1 MSEILDLSFL
11 SEVERDLI
19 LSVLQRDE
27 ELRKADEKRIRR
39 LKNELLEIKR
49 KGAKRGSQHYG
60 DRTCARCQESLGRL
74 TPKTNTCRG
83 CNHLVCRDCRI
94 QESNGTWRCK
104 VCTKEILY
112 GHPFCKCD
120 VFPFSP
126 SSPPLCHA
134 FVCLEVNKRE
144 MLGQPL
150 LHQSQMDDIWPGR
163 KIIQEQQKKPS
174 VPFEVPKPK
183 SGKSALEA
191 ESESLDSYT
200 ADSDSLSRRDSLD
213 KSGLFPEW
221 KKMSAPAPQ
230 VEKETQP
237 GGQNVISVDEGEMIF
252 KKNTRKVLR
261 PSEYTKSVIDLRP
274 EDVGHESGSLG
285 DRSKSVPGLSV
296 DMEEEEEEEDI
307 DHLVKLH
314 RQKLARSS
322 MRSGSSMVNR
332 PRSEQDSISSQ
343 STPDLTFKS
352 IVLTGALAGLIG
364 TWSTI
369 GSMMSIYSEAGDFG
383 NISVT
388 GKIAFSLKY
397 ERQTQTLVIHV
408 KECHQL
414 AYADEAKK
422 RSNPYVKTYLL
433 PDRSRQGKRKTS
445 IKRDTTNPLYDETL
459 RYEIPESLLAQRT
472 LQFSVWHH
480 GRFGRNTFLGEAE
493 VQMDSWKLD
502 KKLDHCLPLHG
513 KISAE
518 SPTGL
523 PSHKGELVVS
533 LKYIPAS
540 KLPIGGDRKKSKGGE
555 GGELQVWI
563 KEAKN
568 LTAAKSGGTS
578 DSFVKG
584 YLLPM
589 RNKASKRKT
598 PVMKKT
604 LNPHYN
610 HTFVYNGVRL
620 EDLQHMCLELTVWDR
635 EPLASNDFLGGVR
648 LGVGTGISNGEVVDW
663 MDSTGEEVSL
673 WQKMRQYPGSWAE
686 GTLQLRSSM
695 AKQKLGL

>member
-11 SEVERDLI
+11 SDMERDLI
-19 LSVLQRDE
+19 LGVLQRDE

-49 KGAKRGSQHYG
+49 KGAKRGSQHYS
-60 DRTCARCQESLGRL
+60 DRTCARCQEGLGRL
-74 TPKTNTCRG
+74 ISKSNTCVG
-83 CNHLVCRDCRI
+83 CNHLVCRECRVL
-94 QESNGTWRCK
+94 ENNGSWRCK
-104 VCTKEILY
+104 VCAKEIELKKATGDWFY
-112 GHPFCKCD
+112 DQK
-120 VFPFSP
+120 
-126 SSPPLCHA
+126 
-134 FVCLEVNKRE
+134 VNRFAYRTGSEIIRMSLRRKPAASKRE
-144 MLGQPL
+144 PVGQSL
-150 LHQSQMDDIWPGR
+150 LQQPQMGEIWPGR
-163 KIIQEQQKKPS
+163 KSIQEQQREPS
-174 VPFEVPKPK
+174 VPFEVPKLE
-183 SGKSALEA
+183 SGKSTLEA

-200 ADSDSLSRRDSLD
+200 ADSDSTSRRDSLD

-221 KKMSAPAPQ
+221 KKMSAPKSQ
-230 VEKETQP
+230 VEKEVQP
-237 GGQNVISVDEGEMIF
+237 GSQNAVCVDEGDMIF
-252 KKNTRKVLR
+252 KKNTRKILR

-274 EDVGHESGSLG
+274 EDVAQESGILG

-296 DMEEEEEEEDI
+296 DMEEEEEEEEDI

-314 RQKLARSS
+314 RQKLARGS
-322 MRSGSSMVNR
+322 MQSGSSM
-332 PRSEQDSISSQ
+332 
-343 STPDLTFKS
+343 
-352 IVLTGALAGLIG
+352 
-364 TWSTI
+364 STI

-383 NISVT
+383 NVSVT
-388 GKIAFSLKY
+388 GKIVFSLKF
-397 ERQTQTLVIHV
+397 EQKTQTLVIHV

-433 PDRSRQGKRKTS
+433 PDKSRQGKRKTS
-445 IKRDTTNPLYDETL
+445 IKRDTINPLYDETF
-459 RYEIPESLLAQRT
+459 RYEISESLLAQRT

-493 VQMDSWKLD
+493 VHMDSWKLD

-518 SPTGL
+518 SSPGL
-523 PSHKGELVVS
+523 PAHKGELVVS

-540 KLPIGGDRKKSKGGE
+540 KLPVGGDRKKSKGGE

-620 EDLQHMCLELTVWDR
+620 EDLQHMCLELTLWDR

-648 LGVGTGISNGEVVDW
+648 LGVGTGVSNGEVVDW

-673 WQKMRQYPGSWAE
+673 WQKMQQYPGSWAE

-695 AKQKLGL
+695 VKQKLGV

>member
-1 MSEILDLSFL
+1 MSEMLDLSFL
-11 SEVERDLI
+11 SEMERDLI

-49 KGAKRGSQHYG
+49 KGAKRGSQHYS
-60 DRTCARCQESLGRL
+60 DRTCARCQENLGRL
-74 TPKTNTCRG
+74 IPKTNTCRG

-94 QESNGTWRCK
+94 HESNGTWRCK
-104 VCTKEILY
+104 VCAKEIELKKATGDWFY
-112 GHPFCKCD
+112 DQKVNRFAYRTGSEIIRMSLRRKP
-120 VFPFSP
+120 
-126 SSPPLCHA
+126 A
-134 FVCLEVNKRE
+134 VNKRE
-144 MLGQPL
+144 TVGQSL
-150 LHQSQMDDIWPGR
+150 HHQSQMGDVWPGR
-163 KIIQEQQKKPS
+163 KIIQEQQKEP
-174 VPFEVPKPK
+174 
-183 SGKSALEA
+183 
-191 ESESLDSYT
+191 
-200 ADSDSLSRRDSLD
+200 RRDSLD

-221 KKMSAPAPQ
+221 KKISAPKSQ

-237 GGQNVISVDEGEMIF
+237 GGQNVVSVDEGEMIF
-252 KKNTRKVLR
+252 KKNTRKIFR

-274 EDVGHESGSLG
+274 EDMGHESGSLG
-285 DRSKSVPGLSV
+285 DRSKSVPGLIV
-296 DMEEEEEEEDI
+296 DMEEEEDEEEEDI

-322 MRSGSSMVNR
+322 LRSGSSM
-332 PRSEQDSISSQ
+332 
-343 STPDLTFKS
+343 
-352 IVLTGALAGLIG
+352 
-364 TWSTI
+364 STI
-369 GSMMSIYSEAGDFG
+369 GSTMSIYSEAGDFG

-388 GKIAFSLKY
+388 GKITFSLKY
-397 ERQTQTLVIHV
+397 EQQTQTLVIHV

-433 PDRSRQGKRKTS
+433 PDKSRQGKRKTS
-445 IKRDTTNPLYDETL
+445 IKRDTINPLYDEIF

-480 GRFGRNTFLGEAE
+480 GRFGRNTFLGEAD

-518 SPTGL
+518 SLTGL
-523 PSHKGELVVS
+523 PSYKGELVVS

-540 KLPIGGDRKKSKGGE
+540 KLPVGGDRKKSKGGE

-610 HTFVYNGVRL
+610 HTFVYNGVKL
-620 EDLQHMCLELTVWDR
+620 EDLQHICLELTVWDR

-648 LGVGTGISNGEVVDW
+648 LGVGTGISHGEMVDW

-695 AKQKLGL
+695 VKQKLGL

>member
-11 SEVERDLI
+11 SDMERDLI
-19 LSVLQRDE
+19 LSVIQRDE
-27 ELRKADEKRIRR
+27 ELRKADEKRIRE
-39 LKNELLEIKR
+39 LKKATGDWFYDQKVNRFAYRTGSEIIRMSLRR
-49 KGAKRGSQHYG
+49 KPA
-60 DRTCARCQESLGRL
+60 
-74 TPKTNTCRG
+74 
-83 CNHLVCRDCRI
+83 
-94 QESNGTWRCK
+94 
-104 VCTKEILY
+104 
-112 GHPFCKCD
+112 
-120 VFPFSP
+120 
-126 SSPPLCHA
+126 
-134 FVCLEVNKRE
+134 VNKRE
-144 MLGQPL
+144 TVGQSL
-150 LHQSQMDDIWPGR
+150 LHQSQMGDIWPGR
-163 KIIQEQQKKPS
+163 KIIQEQQKEPS
-174 VPFEVPKPK
+174 VPFEVPKLK

-200 ADSDSLSRRDSLD
+200 ADSDSTSRRDSLD

-221 KKMSAPAPQ
+221 KKMSAPKSQ

-237 GGQNVISVDEGEMIF
+237 GGQNVVSVDESEMIF
-252 KKNTRKVLR
+252 KKNTRKILR

-322 MRSGSSMVNR
+322 MRSGSSM
-332 PRSEQDSISSQ
+332 
-343 STPDLTFKS
+343 
-352 IVLTGALAGLIG
+352 
-364 TWSTI
+364 STI

-397 ERQTQTLVIHV
+397 EQQTQTLVIHV

-433 PDRSRQGKRKTS
+433 PDKSRQGKRKTS
-445 IKRDTTNPLYDETL
+445 IKQDTVNPLYDEIL
-459 RYEIPESLLAQRT
+459 RYEIPESLLTQRT

-518 SPTGL
+518 SPPGL

-540 KLPIGGDRKKSKGGE
+540 KLPVGGDRKKSKGGE

-620 EDLQHMCLELTVWDR
+620 EDLQNMCLELTVWDR

>member
-11 SEVERDLI
+11 SELERDLI
-19 LSVLQRDE
+19 VSVLERDE
-27 ELRKADEKRIRR
+27 ALRRADEKRIRR

-49 KGAKRGSQHYG
+49 KGAKRGSQHYS

-74 TPKTNTCRG
+74 TPKSNTCRG
-83 CNHLVCRDCRI
+83 CNHLICRDCRI
-94 QESNGTWRCK
+94 QENNGTWRCK
-104 VCTKEILY
+104 VCAKEIELKMATGDWFY
-112 GHPFCKCD
+112 DQKVNRFAYRTGSEIIWMSLRRK
-120 VFPFSP
+120 
-126 SSPPLCHA
+126 A
-134 FVCLEVNKRE
+134 AVNKRE
-144 MLGQPL
+144 MVGQSL
-150 LHQSQMDDIWPGR
+150 LHQSQVGTTWPGR
-163 KIIQEQQKKPS
+163 KSIQEQQKEPS
-174 VPFEVPKPK
+174 VPCEVFKLK
-183 SGKSALEA
+183 SGNSTLEA
-191 ESESLDSYT
+191 ESESLDSYA
-200 ADSDSLSRRDSLD
+200 ADSDSTSRRDSLD

-221 KKMSAPAPQ
+221 KKMSAPRSQ

-237 GGQNVISVDEGEMIF
+237 GGQNIVSADEDEMIF
-252 KKNTRKVLR
+252 KKNTRKIIR
-261 PSEYTKSVIDLRP
+261 PSEYTKSVIDLRH

-285 DRSKSVPGLSV
+285 DRSKSVPGLNLK
-296 DMEEEEEEEDI
+296 MEERGGGRGRREGEGEEEEEDEEEDI

-322 MRSGSSMVNR
+322 MRSGSS
-332 PRSEQDSISSQ
+332 
-343 STPDLTFKS
+343 L
-352 IVLTGALAGLIG
+352 
-364 TWSTI
+364 STI

-383 NISVT
+383 NVSVT
-388 GKIAFSLKY
+388 GMIAFSLKY
-397 ERQTQTLVIHV
+397 EQQIKTLIIHV
-408 KECHQL
+408 KQCHEL

-433 PDRSRQGKRKTS
+433 PDKSRQGKRKTS
-445 IKRDTTNPLYDETL
+445 IKRDTVNPLYDEIL
-459 RYEIPESLLAQRT
+459 RYEISESLLAQRT

-480 GRFGRNTFLGEAE
+480 DRFGKNTFLGEAE
-493 VQMDSWKLD
+493 VHMDSWRLD
-502 KKLDHCLPLHG
+502 KKQDHCLPLHG

-518 SPTGL
+518 SLTGL

-533 LKYIPAS
+533 LKYIPSS
-540 KLPIGGDRKKSKGGE
+540 KLPVGSDRKKSKGGE

-589 RNKASKRKT
+589 RNRSSKRKT

-610 HTFVYNGVRL
+610 HTFVYSGVRL
-620 EDLQHMCLELTVWDR
+620 EDLQHMCLELTLWDR

-648 LGVGTGISNGEVVDW
+648 LGVGTGISNGAMVDW

-695 AKQKLGL
+695 VKQKLGL

>member
-49 KGAKRGSQHYG
+49 KGAKRGSQHYS

-74 TPKTNTCRG
+74 TPKTNTCWG

-104 VCTKEILY
+104 VCAKEIELKKATGDWFY
-112 GHPFCKCD
+112 DHRVNRFAYHTGSEIIRMSLRRKP
-120 VFPFSP
+120 
-126 SSPPLCHA
+126 A
-134 FVCLEVNKRE
+134 VNKRE
-144 MLGQPL
+144 TVEQSL
-150 LHQSQMDDIWPGR
+150 LHQSQLGDIWPGR
-163 KIIQEQQKKPS
+163 KIIQEQQKEP
-174 VPFEVPKPK
+174 
-183 SGKSALEA
+183 
-191 ESESLDSYT
+191 
-200 ADSDSLSRRDSLD
+200 RRDSLD

-221 KKMSAPAPQ
+221 KKMSAPKPQ
-230 VEKETQP
+230 VEKEAQP
-237 GGQNVISVDEGEMIF
+237 RGQNVVSVDEGEMIF
-252 KKNTRKVLR
+252 KKNTRKILR

-274 EDVGHESGSLG
+274 EDVGHESGALG

-296 DMEEEEEEEDI
+296 DMEEEEEEDI

-322 MRSGSSMVNR
+322 MRSGSSM
-332 PRSEQDSISSQ
+332 
-343 STPDLTFKS
+343 
-352 IVLTGALAGLIG
+352 
-364 TWSTI
+364 STI

-383 NISVT
+383 NIFVT

-397 ERQTQTLVIHV
+397 EQQTQALVIHV
-408 KECHQL
+408 KECQQL
-414 AYADEAKK
+414 AFADEAKK
-422 RSNPYVKTYLL
+422 RSNPYVKAYLL
-433 PDRSRQGKRKTS
+433 PDKSRQGKRKTS
-445 IKRDTTNPLYDETL
+445 IKQDTINPLYDEIL

-518 SPTGL
+518 SSTSL
-523 PSHKGELVVS
+523 PAHKGELVVS

-540 KLPIGGDRKKSKGGE
+540 KLPVGSDRKKSKGGE

-568 LTAAKSGGTS
+568 LTAAKLGGTS

-598 PVMKKT
+598 PVVKKT

-648 LGVGTGISNGEVVDW
+648 LSVGTGISNGEVVDW

>member
-11 SEVERDLI
+11 SEMERDLI

-49 KGAKRGSQHYG
+49 KGAKRGSQHYS
-60 DRTCARCQESLGRL
+60 DRTCARCQEGLGRL
-74 TPKTNTCRG
+74 ISKSNTCVG
-83 CNHLVCRDCRI
+83 CNHLVCRECRVL
-94 QESNGTWRCK
+94 ESNGSWRCK
-104 VCTKEILY
+104 VCSKEIELKKATGDWFY
-112 GHPFCKCD
+112 DQKVNRFAYRTGSEIIRMSLRRKP
-120 VFPFSP
+120 
-126 SSPPLCHA
+126 A
-134 FVCLEVNKRE
+134 VNKRE
-144 MLGQPL
+144 TVGQSL
-150 LHQSQMDDIWPGR
+150 LQQTQMGDIWPGR
-163 KIIQEQQKKPS
+163 RIIQEQQKEQS
-174 VPFEVPKPK
+174 VLFEVPKLK

-200 ADSDSLSRRDSLD
+200 ADSDSTSRRDSLD

-221 KKMSAPAPQ
+221 KKMSAPKSQ
-230 VEKETQP
+230 VEKEIAP
-237 GGQNVISVDEGEMIF
+237 GNQNAVCGDEGDMIF

-274 EDVGHESGSLG
+274 EDVAQESGILG

-296 DMEEEEEEEDI
+296 DMEEEEEEEEDI

-314 RQKLARSS
+314 RQKLARGS
-322 MRSGSSMVNR
+322 MQSGSSM
-332 PRSEQDSISSQ
+332 
-343 STPDLTFKS
+343 
-352 IVLTGALAGLIG
+352 
-364 TWSTI
+364 STI
-369 GSMMSIYSEAGDFG
+369 GSMMSLYSEAGDFG
-383 NISVT
+383 NVSVT
-388 GKIAFSLKY
+388 GKIAFSLKF
-397 ERQTQTLVIHV
+397 EQKTQTLVIHV

-433 PDRSRQGKRKTS
+433 PDKSRQGKRKTS
-445 IKRDTTNPLYDETL
+445 IKRDTINPLYDETF
-459 RYEIPESLLAQRT
+459 RYEISESLLAQRT

-493 VQMDSWKLD
+493 VHMDSWKLD

-513 KISAE
+513 KISTE
-518 SPTGL
+518 SSPGL
-523 PSHKGELVVS
+523 PAHKGELVVS

-540 KLPIGGDRKKSKGGE
+540 KLPVGGDRKKSKGGE

-648 LGVGTGISNGEVVDW
+648 LGVGTGISSGEVVDW

-695 AKQKLGL
+695 VKQKLGV

>member
-49 KGAKRGSQHYG
+49 KGAKRGSQHYS

-104 VCTKEILY
+104 VCTKEIELKKATGDWFY
-112 GHPFCKCD
+112 DQK
-120 VFPFSP
+120 
-126 SSPPLCHA
+126 
-134 FVCLEVNKRE
+134 VNRFAYRTGSEIIRMSLRRKPAVSKRE
-144 MLGQPL
+144 TLGQSL
-150 LHQSQMDDIWPGR
+150 LHQSQMGDIWPGR
-163 KIIQEQQKKPS
+163 KIIQEQQKEPS
-174 VPFEVPKPK
+174 VPFEVPKLK
-183 SGKSALEA
+183 SGRSALEA

-200 ADSDSLSRRDSLD
+200 ADSDSLSRRGSLD

-221 KKMSAPAPQ
+221 KKMSAPTSQ

-237 GGQNVISVDEGEMIF
+237 GGQNVVSVDEGEMIF
-252 KKNTRKVLR
+252 KKNTRKVIR

-322 MRSGSSMVNR
+322 MRSGSSM
-332 PRSEQDSISSQ
+332 
-343 STPDLTFKS
+343 
-352 IVLTGALAGLIG
+352 
-364 TWSTI
+364 STI
-369 GSMMSIYSEAGDFG
+369 GSMMSVYSEAGDFG
-383 NISVT
+383 NVFVT

-397 ERQTQTLVIHV
+397 EQQTQTLVIHV

-433 PDRSRQGKRKTS
+433 PDKSRQGKRKTS
-445 IKRDTTNPLYDETL
+445 IKRDTINPLYDEIL

-502 KKLDHCLPLHG
+502 KKRDHCVPLHG

-540 KLPIGGDRKKSKGGE
+540 KLPVGGDRKKSKGGE

-584 YLLPM
+584 
-589 RNKASKRKT
+589 
-598 PVMKKT
+598 
-604 LNPHYN
+604 
-610 HTFVYNGVRL
+610 GVRL

-686 GTLQLRSSM
+686 GALQLRSSM

>member
-11 SEVERDLI
+11 SEMERDLI
-19 LSVLQRDE
+19 LGVLQRDE

-49 KGAKRGSQHYG
+49 KGAKRGSQHYS

-74 TPKTNTCRG
+74 IPKSSTCVG
-83 CNHLVCRDCRI
+83 CNHLVCRECRVL
-94 QESNGTWRCK
+94 ESNGSWRCK
-104 VCTKEILY
+104 VCSKEIELKKATGDWFY
-112 GHPFCKCD
+112 DQKVNRFDYRTGSEIIRMSLRQKP
-120 VFPFSP
+120 
-126 SSPPLCHA
+126 A
-134 FVCLEVNKRE
+134 VNKRE
-144 MLGQPL
+144 TAGQSL
-150 LHQSQMDDIWPGR
+150 LQQTQMGDIWPGR
-163 KIIQEQQKKPS
+163 RIIQEQQQREQS
-174 VPFEVPKPK
+174 VLFEVPKTR

-200 ADSDSLSRRDSLD
+200 ADSDSTSRRDSLD

-221 KKMSAPAPQ
+221 KKMSAPKSQ
-230 VEKETQP
+230 VEKEIPP
-237 GGQNVISVDEGEMIF
+237 GNQNAVCGDEGDMVF

-274 EDVGHESGSLG
+274 EDVAQESGILG

-296 DMEEEEEEEDI
+296 DMEEEEEEEEDI

-314 RQKLARSS
+314 RQKLARGS
-322 MRSGSSMVNR
+322 MQSGSSM
-332 PRSEQDSISSQ
+332 STLGSI
-343 STPDLTFKS
+343 
-352 IVLTGALAGLIG
+352 
-364 TWSTI
+364 
-369 GSMMSIYSEAGDFG
+369 MSIYSEAGDFG

-388 GKIAFSLKY
+388 GKIAFSLKF
-397 ERQTQTLVIHV
+397 EQKTQTLVIHV

-433 PDRSRQGKRKTS
+433 PDKSRQGKRKTS
-445 IKRDTTNPLYDETL
+445 IKRDTINPLYDETF
-459 RYEIPESLLAQRT
+459 RYEISESLLAQRT

-493 VQMDSWKLD
+493 VHMDSWKLD

-513 KISAE
+513 KISTE
-518 SPTGL
+518 SSPGL
-523 PSHKGELVVS
+523 PAHKGELVVS

-540 KLPIGGDRKKSKGGE
+540 KLPVGGDRKKSKGGE

-695 AKQKLGL
+695 VKQKLGV

>member
-1 MSEILDLSFL
+1 MKEIELKKATGDWFYDQKVNRFAYRTGSEIIRMS
-11 SEVERDLI
+11 
-19 LSVLQRDE
+19 
-27 ELRKADEKRIRR
+27 LR
-39 LKNELLEIKR
+39 R
-49 KGAKRGSQHYG
+49 KPA
-60 DRTCARCQESLGRL
+60 
-74 TPKTNTCRG
+74 
-83 CNHLVCRDCRI
+83 
-94 QESNGTWRCK
+94 
-104 VCTKEILY
+104 
-112 GHPFCKCD
+112 
-120 VFPFSP
+120 
-126 SSPPLCHA
+126 
-134 FVCLEVNKRE
+134 VNKRE
-144 MLGQPL
+144 TVGQSL
-150 LHQSQMDDIWPGR
+150 LHQSQIGDIWPGR
-163 KIIQEQQKKPS
+163 KILQEQHKESS
-174 VPFEVPKPK
+174 VPFEVPKLK
-183 SGKSALEA
+183 SGKGALEA
-191 ESESLDSYT
+191 ESESLDSYM
-200 ADSDSLSRRDSLD
+200 ADSDSTSRRDSLD
-213 KSGLFPEW
+213 KSSLFPEW
-221 KKMSAPAPQ
+221 KKMSAPKTQ
-230 VEKETQP
+230 VGKEAQP
-237 GGQNVISVDEGEMIF
+237 VSQNVVSVDEGEMIF
-252 KKNTRKVLR
+252 KKNTRKILR
-261 PSEYTKSVIDLRP
+261 PSEHTKSVIDLHP
-274 EDVGHESGSLG
+274 EDVGHGSGSLG

-296 DMEEEEEEEDI
+296 EIEEEEEEEDI

-322 MRSGSSMVNR
+322 MGSGSSM
-332 PRSEQDSISSQ
+332 
-343 STPDLTFKS
+343 
-352 IVLTGALAGLIG
+352 
-364 TWSTI
+364 STI

-383 NISVT
+383 NIFVT

-397 ERQTQTLVIHV
+397 EQQSQTLVIHV
-408 KECHQL
+408 KECHEL
-414 AYADEAKK
+414 AYADEARK

-433 PDRSRQGKRKTS
+433 PDKSREGKRKTS
-445 IKRDTTNPLYDETL
+445 IKRDTINPLYDDIL

-480 GRFGRNTFLGEAE
+480 GRFGRNIFLGEAE

-502 KKLDHCLPLHG
+502 KKLDHCLPLRG

-518 SPTGL
+518 SLTGL

-540 KLPIGGDRKKSKGGE
+540 KLPVGGDRKKSKGGE

-568 LTAAKSGGTS
+568 LIAAKSGGTS

-610 HTFVYNGVRL
+610 HTFVYNGVKL
-620 EDLQHMCLELTVWDR
+620 QDLQHMCLELTVWDR

-695 AKQKLGL
+695 AKQKLGF